1 MMKTTASVR
10 PTAATRAAAAPAA
23 ACGGTRGGPGLF
35 REGSA
40 IYIPGRLDPAD
51 TERIPPDEVCLSLHS
66 LELAHLGVR
75 RAAVHEQVESIL
87 GQKDR
92 RGHAYCMWLA
102 LLTLLYTGDL
112 PSAHEECRQLARD
125 PRWLGSPQ
133 HQVMLT
139 LLRARISLL
148 AGDGV
153 KAAGLLA
160 DALGQ
165 DMPESVSRLAAAWLI
180 EAQILTG
187 RLDDAHRTLLQQELA
202 GRLAADMP
210 DVVHVLAARGSLHM
224 ATGHFQHALDDF
236 TACGRLLVTWNVA
249 NPAVI
254 PWRSRAV
261 FAALGTGRRDL
272 AAALADDELT
282 AARTWGSPRGIGLAL
297 HAVAVARGDGPAVA
311 LLEEAVDLLDLA
323 HARGELIHALHDLAT
338 LHGER
343 GDPAAGRGRLE
354 TAAAVA
360 RESRNGLWLD
370 RIRASLDRQD
380 VPLLTSQELRIS
392 RLARSG
398 YSNREI
404 AESLFLA
411 VRTVEFHLSSVYRK
425 LGISGRRELHSAL
438 GSVHSGQ

>member
-10 PTAATRAAAAPAA
+10 PMTARGAAEATAAPLGR
-23 ACGGTRGGPGLF
+23 TRGGAALF

-40 IYIPGRLDPAD
+40 IYIPGRLEAAD
-51 TERIPPDEVCLSLHS
+51 AERIPPDEVCSSLHS

-75 RAAVHEQVESIL
+75 RAAVHEQVEDIL
-87 GQKDR
+87 GAKER

-102 LLTLLYTGDL
+102 ILTLLYTGDL
-112 PSAHEECRQLARD
+112 HSAHEECRQLARD
-125 PRWLGSPQ
+125 PRWLGSPR

-160 DALGQ
+160 DALGRGL
-165 DMPESVSRLAAAWLI
+165 PESVSRLAAAWLV
-180 EAQILTG
+180 EAQTLSG
-187 RLDDAHRTLLQQELA
+187 RLEDAHRTLLQQELA
-202 GRLAADMP
+202 GRLSPDLP
-210 DVVHVLAARGSLHM
+210 DVVHVLAARGSLHL
-224 ATGHFQHALDDF
+224 ATGHFQHALDDL

-261 FAALGTGRRDL
+261 FAALGTGRHDL
-272 AAALADDELT
+272 AGALADDELT
-282 AARTWGSPRGIGLAL
+282 AARTWGAPRGIGLAL
-297 HAVAVARGDGPAVA
+297 HAAAAARRDGPAVA

-323 HARGELIHALHDLAT
+323 HARGELIHALHDLAE
-338 LHGER
+338 LQSER

-354 TAAAVA
+354 SAVAVA

-370 RIRASLDRQD
+370 RVTAALDRQD

-392 RLARSG
+392 QLARSG

-404 AESLFLA
+404 AETLFLA

-425 LGISGRRELHSAL
+425 LEISGRRELHAAL
-438 GSVHSGQ
+438 SSDYSGQ